1 MDDILNMLAETQRD
15 VLVSVYVLDAHQCC
29 IAKSA
34 LKGCLR
40 RAEDDANKWHIGD
53 GMFVTNK
60 STTVSIY
67 SYGVYINCFFH
78 AA

>member
-1 MDDILNMLAETQRD
+1 MDDILNLLADAQRP
-15 VLVSVYVLDAHQCC
+15 VSVAVYVVDANLCC
-29 IAKSA
+29 IARGA

-40 RAEDDANKWHIGD
+40 RDEENKNKWHVGD

-60 STTVSIY
+60 NTTISIY
-67 SYGVYINCFFH
+67 DYGVHINCFFH